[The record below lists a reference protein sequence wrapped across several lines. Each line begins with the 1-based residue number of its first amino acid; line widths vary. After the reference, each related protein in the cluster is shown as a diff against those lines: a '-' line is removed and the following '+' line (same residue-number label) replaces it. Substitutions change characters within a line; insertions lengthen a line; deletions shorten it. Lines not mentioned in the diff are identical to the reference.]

1 MGERPHLLLVD
12 DEAGFRFSAGVAL
25 RTAGFRITEASD
37 GREALLFIVGSRL
50 RGAEPVDLV
59 LSDIQMPRM
68 SGLELVEGIRGY
80 GIDTPILLFSGYADR
95 PMMER
100 LRAMG
105 FSDFMEK
112 PFGPES
118 LLDKIEE
125 ILGRTDEDEAA
136 G

>member
-1 MGERPHLLLVD
+1 VGERPHILLVD

-25 RTAGFRITEASD
+25 RTAGYGVTEASD
-37 GREALLFIVGSRL
+37 GREALLILVASRL
-50 RGAEPVDLV
+50 RGADTIDLV
-59 LSDIQMPRM
+59 LSDIQMPQM
-68 SGLELVEGIRGY
+68 SGMELVEGMRGY
-80 GIDTPILLFSGYADR
+80 GIETPTLLFSGYADR
-95 PMMER
+95 PMVER

-118 LLDKIEE
+118 LFDKIEE
-125 ILGRTDEDEAA
+125 ILGRTDEDEEA

>member
-1 MGERPHLLLVD
+1 MGDRPHILLVD

-25 RTAGFRITEASD
+25 RTAGYGVTEAAD
-37 GREALLFIVGSRL
+37 GREALWILVASRL
-50 RGAEPVDLV
+50 RGTETINLV

-68 SGLELVEGIRGY
+68 SGMELVEGMRGY

-95 PMMER
+95 PMVER
-100 LRAMG
+100 LRGMG

-118 LLDKIEE
+118 LIGKIEE
-125 ILGRTDEDEAA
+125 IFGRTDEDEAA